1 MEIKQYTVGP
11 FAENTYLLT
20 VDQKAILI
28 DPGFFDP
35 REFSVFKNDLEEIGA
50 ELIAVCLTHAHVDHI
65 MGLDK
70 VLKEFDVPV
79 YLNHSDL
86 YLWEN
91 YPDQATRFGLRTSGF
106 DFTPKEMAQQ
116 KNFSLGPFSFDVLF
130 TPGHSPDH
138 VSLYFPDQK
147 TLIAGDALF
156 RESIGRTDL
165 YKGDF
170 DLLAQ
175 SIREKLYTLPDDT
188 KVLSGHGPATSI
200 GYEKSHNN
208 FVKD

>member
-1 MEIKQYTVGP
+1 MDVKQYTVGP
-11 FAENTYLLT
+11 FSENTYLLT
-20 VDQKAILI
+20 RDQKAILI

-35 REFSVFKNDLEEIGA
+35 REFTVTKNDLEESGA
-50 ELIAVCLTHAHVDHI
+50 ELIAVVLTHAHIDHI
-65 MGLDK
+65 AGLDK

-91 YPDQATRFGLRTSGF
+91 YPDQATRFGFRASGF
-106 DFTPKEMAQQ
+106 DFTPKELPEQ
-116 KNFSLGPFSFDVLF
+116 KAFSIGPFTFDVLF

-138 VSLYFPDQK
+138 VSLYFADK
-147 TLIAGDALF
+147 STVVAGDALF

-170 DLLAQ
+170 DLLAK
-175 SIREKLYTLPDDT
+175 SIREQLYTLPDDT
-188 KVLSGHGPATSI
+188 KVLPGHGPSTTI
-200 GYEKSHNN
+200 GYEKANNN
-208 FVKD
+208 FVKE